1 MKNYLRLAQTIQV
14 LMMQA
19 GGQRFSEGNFSGSRN
34 YLLSTFGSSVN
45 IRSIATGV
53 ATYNTSRNSN
63 CIGDPL
69 SSTGV
74 RE

>member
-1 MKNYLRLAQTIQV
+1 MTRHMGGNS
-14 LMMQA
+14 

-45 IRSIATGV
+45 IRSIATGL
-53 ATYNTSRNSN
+53 ATYNTSCNGN
-63 CIGDPL
+63 CLRDPL
-69 SSTGV
+69 SSTRV